1 MLVLDT
7 WTHYNF
13 SHQKHLFSQEH
24 QDELKQNNRKVL
36 LFHLSF
42 KNFEITKLILN
53 NVKML
58 SWRAV
63 CTKHKAG
70 T

>member
-53 NVKML
+53 NVKM
-58 SWRAV
+58 
-63 CTKHKAG
+63 
-70 T
+70 